1 MNKSKILP
9 HDFILVVIG
18 QIISLF
24 GNNVLRFALPL
35 YLLNQTHSPALFGL
49 VSACSFIPMILLAP
63 IGGIFADRVNKRNIM
78 VILDFCTAI
87 LTLFFSLLLGN
98 VNLVILIVITLII
111 LYGIQG
117 AYQPSVQASIPAL
130 VSPEQNIT
138 ANSIVTL
145 VNSLA
150 SLLGPVIGGIVFGFY
165 GLRPVLTVSIIC
177 FFVSAVM
184 EIFIHIP
191 FEKKKTAGSIFSI
204 AKNDLRDGVVFMKDK
219 NPIIGKIAI
228 YIAAINLFFSALL
241 IIGLPI
247 IITQKLG
254 FSESVGSRLYG
265 YCEGAMAAGGLFG
278 GILAGT
284 LSNKL
289 KIQNSHILLFV
300 CSFLLFPIG
309 ITQLLNFSSIVS
321 YIIIIICCFITMTAS
336 TVFSIEMLSYVQL
349 ITPSELIG
357 KIMALAMSL
366 CMFASPLGQAIY
378 GGLFEFMSDKLY
390 IIFFFATIIS
400 CIIAIKSRESF
411 KNLPKALPQEVSS
424 SDECLAAD
432 VINS

>member
-1 MNKSKILP
+1 MNKLKKFP

-35 YLLNQTHSPALFGL
+35 YLLNKTHSASLFGI
-49 VSACSFIPMILLAP
+49 VSACSFVPMILLSP
-63 IGGIFADRVNKRNIM
+63 IGGIIADRINKRNIM

-87 LTLFFSLLLGN
+87 MTVIFTFLLGS
-98 VNLVILIVITLII
+98 VNLVILIIFTLII

-130 VSPEQNIT
+130 VSPEQIIP

-150 SLLGPVIGGIVFGFY
+150 SLLGPVIGGAVYGFY
-165 GLRPVLTVSIIC
+165 GLKPVLIVSIIC

-184 EIFIHIP
+184 ELFIHIP
-191 FEKKKTAGSIFSI
+191 FEKKQCTGSVFSI
-204 AKNDLRDGVVFMKDK
+204 AKNDLKESIFFIK
-219 NPIIGKIAI
+219 NKKTIIGKIAL
-228 YIAAINLFFSALL
+228 YIAAINFFFSALL

-254 FSESVGSRLYG
+254 FNESIGNQLYG

-278 GILAGT
+278 GLLAGT
-284 LSNKL
+284 LSKKL
-289 KIQNSHILLFV
+289 NIHNSHILLFA
-300 CSFLLFPIG
+300 CSLLLMPIG
-309 ITQLLNFSSIVS
+309 LAMLFQFTPMIS
-321 YIIIIICCFITMTAS
+321 YGIIIICCFITMTAS
-336 TVFSIEMLSYVQL
+336 TVFSIEMISYVQI

-357 KIMALAMSL
+357 KIMALAMCI
-366 CMFASPLGQAIY
+366 CMFASPLGQALY
-378 GGLFEFMSDKLY
+378 GILFETMTNKPY
-390 IIFFFATIIS
+390 VIFFSASLIS
-400 CIIAIKSRESF
+400 CIIALISRKSF
-411 KNLPKALPQEVSS
+411 KNLPNALPNDFAISK
-424 SDECLAAD
+424 
-432 VINS
+432 